1 MIAINYARL
10 KCTYC
15 FTIDAI
21 TLALIIMAFINPIY
35 ALPAAFAFGFSYVGA
50 GYEAVYQADHYNF
63 FSASVLAFIHLVYW
77 AGIAASFVLLF
88 FTGFAE
94 PFAFAFAVILM
105 EVVNRVRYPL
115 ESPMIFDMVIIIPY
129 IIGIMV
135 LFYG

>member
-77 AGIAASFVLLF
+77 AGIAVSFVLLF
-88 FTGFAE
+88 FH
-94 PFAFAFAVILM
+94 
-105 EVVNRVRYPL
+105 RVRCAVC
-115 ESPMIFDMVIIIPY
+115 IRFCRDI
-129 IIGIMV
+129 
-135 LFYG
+135 YGSCEQGKVSA